1 MPLTEAQE
9 KEAYRRMLRIRRFEE
24 EGTRLYRAGKI
35 PGAYHASIGQ
45 EAAIVG
51 ACLALR
57 DDDYI
62 TGTHRSHGHPIG
74 KGAKLDALMA
84 ELMGKV
90 TGVCKGRGGSMHLAD
105 TSVGILGESAIVG
118 GGIPL
123 AAGAAL
129 SAKVRGTGQVALSF
143 FGDGA
148 ANQGTFHETLNMA
161 AVWKLPV
168 IFFCENNLYA
178 ITTSVAVSHAQP
190 DIARRA
196 YGYDIPGVIV
206 DGQDVSAVYEVTH
219 TAVERCRR
227 GEGPTLIEAKTY
239 RFDEHQV
246 GLNTNNDRAYRTQAE
261 IEHHIANR
269 DPLEILRGNL
279 HKVPELE
286 SALEVIAREVSE
298 EVATAIAFAE
308 NSPLPEPAAVYQDMY
323 VNPIRYPV
331 VAGGGC
337 G

>member
-1 MPLTEAQE
+1 MQISLTSAQQR
-9 KEAYRRMLRIRRFEE
+9 EAYRRMLRIRKFEQ
-24 EGTRLYRAGKI
+24 EGTQLYKTGQI
-35 PGAYHASIGQ
+35 PGAYHASTGQ

-57 DDDYI
+57 DDDFI

-84 ELMGKV
+84 ELMGKA
-90 TGVCKGRGGSMHLAD
+90 TGICQGRGGSMHLAD
-105 TSVGILGESAIVG
+105 GSVGILGESAIVG

-123 AAGAAL
+123 AAGAAM
-129 SAKVRGTGQVALSF
+129 SAQVRRTDQVALTF

-148 ANQGTFHETLNMA
+148 SNQGTFHETLNMA

-178 ITTSVAVSHAQP
+178 ITTSVAKSHGQP
-190 DIARRA
+190 DIAKRA

-206 DGQDVSAVYEVTH
+206 DGQDVVGVYQVTR
-219 TAVERCRR
+219 TAVERARR

-246 GLNTNNDRAYRTQAE
+246 GLNTNTRTYR
-261 IEHHIANR
+261 
-269 DPLEILRGNL
+269 
-279 HKVPELE
+279 
-286 SALEVIAREVSE
+286 
-298 EVATAIAFAE
+298 
-308 NSPLPEPAAVYQDMY
+308 
-323 VNPIRYPV
+323 
-331 VAGGGC
+331 
-337 G
+337 